1 VSSGDPHS
9 PPEPVRVDALGETG
23 GSWSQAVAYRDLV
36 AVSGQIA
43 LDPQGNVV
51 GQGSLVDQAEYVF
64 GCIDAALAA
73 AGSGRERLIKIT
85 MYVTTL
91 DGLTELRAAR
101 DRWLGPARPAST
113 LVQVAG
119 LVHEGLLIEVDALAA
134 RRAGG

>member
-1 VSSGDPHS
+1 VSSGEPHP
-9 PPEPVRVDALGETG
+9 PPEPVRVGTLAETG

-43 LDPQGNVV
+43 LDLEGNLV
-51 GQGSLVDQAEYVF
+51 GKESLVDQAEYVF

-73 AGSGRERLIKIT
+73 ADSGRELLIKIT

-101 DRWLGPARPAST
+101 DRWLGSTRPAST

-134 RRAGG
+134 RRASG

>member
-1 VSSGDPHS
+1 VSSSGS
-9 PPEPVRVDALGETG
+9 YQTPEPVRVDALAETG

-51 GQGSLVDQAEYVF
+51 GQGSLVEQAEYVF
-64 GCIDAALAA
+64 GCIDAALSAA
-73 AGSGRERLIKIT
+73 DSGRERLIKIT

-134 RRAGG
+134 RRASG